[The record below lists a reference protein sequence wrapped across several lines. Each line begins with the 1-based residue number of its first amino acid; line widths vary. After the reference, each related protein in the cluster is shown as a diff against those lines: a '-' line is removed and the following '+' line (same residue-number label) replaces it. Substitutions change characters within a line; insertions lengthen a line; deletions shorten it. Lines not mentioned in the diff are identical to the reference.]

1 MGAPRRAQEHP
12 RGQLPAEVGASS
24 IDALPRPL
32 GQERLGHLV
41 ALEPAPVA
49 PHGAVRSSTAPS
61 RRAVSRPPNRFCKP
75 LSDFPH
81 PALAPPPS
89 APNTPPRAEPASP

>member
-32 GQERLGHLV
+32 DQERLGHLV

-61 RRAVSRPPNRFCKP
+61 RRSFSRPQNRFCTP
-75 LSDFPH
+75 LLDSPD
-81 PALAPPPS
+81 PALASPASASDPPPPQ
-89 APNTPPRAEPASP
+89 AP